1 MKNNEARIARLIAF
15 GCCRVLQHYELK
27 NELKDRFCKPVS
39 NSSGRI
45 LQFAILYGLYNL
57 STARQKDSK

>member
-1 MKNNEARIARLIAF
+1 M
-15 GCCRVLQHYELK
+15 LQHYELK

-45 LQFAILYGLYNL
+45 LQFAILYGLYSL
-57 STARQKDSK
+57 STTRRKDSK